1 MSTAANR
8 KWWTLAAVT
17 VSMFMIMLDNTV
29 VTVALPT
36 IQRELHTTLSQ
47 LEWVVDAYALAF
59 AVLLLTGGK
68 LADLLGRRLIFSVGL
83 AAFSLASLWC
93 ALSTS
98 GGELIAAR
106 GAQGIGAALMLPAT
120 VSIITGAFAPHERG
134 LAFGIW
140 AGVSGAGLAIG
151 PLVGGALLEV
161 AHWSWIFYIN
171 VPVGVIGLLGTY
183 LLIPESR
190 DTTAEQRLDVPGLVT
205 SAAAM
210 FLIVFGLIEANRHGW
225 GSALIVTCFGAGAL
239 LLVAFVAIE
248 SRRRIAMI
256 DVSLFRDSTFV
267 GANAVGLLLMCGLF
281 GFIFFISLYLQLVR
295 GDSPLHTGALFL
307 INTVAISIASPL
319 GGKVADRAG
328 SRLPIAVGMTLFG
341 SSLVALAVL
350 IGEHS
355 VMWKLLPLFFVGGF
369 GFGLVLPPAT
379 TAIVSSVPDD
389 KSGVASGVMQALR
402 QLGGALGIAIAGA
415 LMNSKTVGLSPR
427 DPRYAPAFVS
437 GLHQVLLF
445 SGLVVLA
452 GAALGAMLIRRSPT
466 GSASLASPHF

>member
-1 MSTAANR
+1 
-8 KWWTLAAVT
+8 
-17 VSMFMIMLDNTV
+17 MIMLDNTV

-68 LADLLGRRLIFSVGL
+68 LADLLGRRLIFSIGL

-106 GAQGIGAALMLPAT
+106 GAQGVGAALMLPAT
-120 VSIITGAFAPHERG
+120 VSIITDTFAPHERG
-134 LAFGIW
+134 MAFGIW

-151 PLVGGALLEV
+151 PLVGGLLV
-161 AHWSWIFYIN
+161 QFAHWSWIFYIN
-171 VPVGVIGLLGTY
+171 VPVGAIGLVGTY
-183 LLIPESR
+183 LLVQESR
-190 DTTAEQRLDVPGLVT
+190 DTSAEQGLDGTGLIT

-225 GSALIVTCFGAGAL
+225 GSALIVTCFAAGAL
-239 LLVAFVAIE
+239 LLVVFIAIE
-248 SRRRIAMI
+248 ARRRVAMI
-256 DVSLFRDSTFV
+256 DLSLFRDSTFV
-267 GANAVGLLLMCGLF
+267 AANSVGLLLMCGLF

-295 GDSPLHTGALFL
+295 GDSPIHTGALFL

-319 GGKVADRAG
+319 GGKVADKAG
-328 SRLPIAVGMTLFG
+328 SRLPITVGMTLFG
-341 SSLVALAVL
+341 ASLVALAAL
-350 IGEHS
+350 IGAHS
-355 VMWKLLPLFFVGGF
+355 VMWKLLPLFFIGGF

-379 TAIVSSVPDD
+379 TAVVSSVPDD

-415 LMNSKTVGLSPR
+415 LMNAKTKGLYPP
-427 DPRYAPAFVS
+427 DPHYATAFVS

-445 SGLVVLA
+445 SGLVVLV
-452 GAALGAMLIRRSPT
+452 GAVVAAVFIRRSAIGT
-466 GSASLASPHF
+466 AHAEGAAAL